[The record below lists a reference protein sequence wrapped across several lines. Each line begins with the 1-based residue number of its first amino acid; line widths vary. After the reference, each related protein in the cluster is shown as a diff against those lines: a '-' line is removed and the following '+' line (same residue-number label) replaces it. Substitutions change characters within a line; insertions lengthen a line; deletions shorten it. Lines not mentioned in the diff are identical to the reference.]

1 MLVIFTDLDGTLL
14 DKRNYS
20 CDAAQEALNELRRRK
35 IPLVAVTSKTN
46 AELVALHGLLNIEY
60 PYIVENGAAIYY
72 SPAHVVRFGSP
83 YTLVAEVLQEA
94 ARDSSVRVR
103 GFSGMT
109 PLEVAEVTG
118 LTMEAATLAK
128 VREHDEPFLV
138 DGPEVEP
145 LLRAI
150 ERKGK
155 CWTRGGRFFHIHDA
169 IDKGEAVSVV
179 SKHFR
184 TRWGKVVTVGLGDA
198 PNDIPM
204 LAVCDRAVIVG
215 DEFAAE
221 MQRALPRARVTAESG
236 PAGWNQA
243 VLELIAHTAAEEATS
258 GTGMV
263 RTGED
268 DAMAT

>member
-20 CDAAQEALNELRRRK
+20 CDAAREALKELRRRK

-46 AELVALHGLLNIEY
+46 AELAALHGLLNIEY

-72 SPAHVVRFGSP
+72 SAAYVVRFGSP
-83 YTLVAEVLQEA
+83 YTQMVELLERA
-94 ARDSSVRVR
+94 ARESGVAVR

-109 PLEVAEVTG
+109 PLEVAAVTG
-118 LTMEAATLAK
+118 LTLEAATLAK

-138 DGPEVEP
+138 DGPDVAP

-150 ERKGK
+150 ERMGK
-155 CWTRGGRFFHIHDA
+155 RWTRGGRFFHIHDA
-169 IDKGEAVSVV
+169 IDKGEAVRVV
-179 SKHFR
+179 SNHFR
-184 TRWGKVVTVGLGDA
+184 SRWGQVVTVGLGDA

-204 LAVCDRAVIVG
+204 LAVCDHAVIVG
-215 DEFAAE
+215 DEFATE
-221 MQRALPRARVTAESG
+221 MQRALPRARVTAEGG
-236 PAGWNQA
+236 PAGWNRA
-243 VLELIAHTAAEEATS
+243 VLELIGHTAAEEANS

-263 RTGED
+263 TTGED